1 MFIAEP
7 LSLALASLIVFLLIY
22 FKFPIVVF
30 QQLIA
35 FLIVLLVVLTR
46 FPLVL
51 PGNILQKLLRLSLI
65 ALSGLLVQLLVISS
79 GGFYSPFLILLYLYT
94 LGASFLLNLH
104 TAISFLVLSL
114 ILLVAV
120 TVFDQRMRLLFSQDP
135 GSAILYFVSFI
146 VIIPLAQFLMR
157 TYHLKSVL
165 SKILAEYVQ
174 IGQKREESIL
184 RGLSEVV
191 LVTDGSLRILSVNEA
206 TERLV
211 GKSQREFYGQ
221 PLLTTILLRNENGNL
236 ATAKA
241 LSIDSILTDKVSRII
256 KGFYFFTNNGR
267 SSEVLIQIRPITDS
281 ENKTK
286 QIVFVITEA
295 LAASG
300 YGGQHSDLDKTLL
313 RYKTT
318 ITDIKKALSLVNSQ
332 TLVKRI
338 EVLDHIEEDL
348 ITALELEDH
357 SVKEK
362 ITYEDIVFL
371 LKQIFLEKKEFAQML
386 NVNLKLSVP
395 EDVQEAT
402 LISLREQNIPQ
413 QILAESD
420 FAVLIDTR
428 WVRLLIQKLIDM
440 AVLLSSGRE
449 DARVELS
456 VGSENK
462 SNVSVS
468 ITASGFIKED
478 QKQHLFLRY
487 YGELEAQ
494 TNLKFG
500 SGLEGFLAKT
510 IADKLNIPIVV
521 TIDKSSSSLSFI
533 LKLTRKPQAK
543 AVLT

>member
-7 LSLALASLIVFLLIY
+7 LSLTLASLIVFLLIY
-22 FKFPIVVF
+22 FKFQIVVF

-46 FPLVL
+46 FPFVL
-51 PGNILQKLLRLSLI
+51 TGNIFSKLLRLSLI

-79 GGFYSPFLILLYLYT
+79 GGFYSPFLILLYFYT

-114 ILLVAV
+114 ILLVAA
-120 TVFDQRMRLLFSQDP
+120 TFFDQRMKMLFEEDP

-206 TERLV
+206 TERVV

-221 PLLTTILLRNENGNL
+221 PLLTTVLLRDENGNL
-236 ATAKA
+236 ATAKT

-256 KGFYFFTNNGR
+256 KGFYFFTNDGR
-267 SSEVLIQIRPITDS
+267 SSQVLIQARPITDS

-295 LAASG
+295 LATSG

-313 RYKTT
+313 KYKTT
-318 ITDIKKALSLVNSQ
+318 ITDIKKALNLVNSK

-338 EVLDHIEEDL
+338 EVLAHIEEDL
-348 ITALELEDH
+348 ITALEVEDH

-362 ITYEDIVFL
+362 ISYEDMVFL
-371 LKQIFLEKKEFAQML
+371 LKQIFLDKKEFAQML
-386 NVNLKLSVP
+386 DVNLQLLIP
-395 EDVQEAT
+395 EDAQEVA

-413 QILAESD
+413 QILAESN

-440 AVLLSSGRE
+440 AVLLSSGKE

-456 VGSENK
+456 VGTENK
-462 SNVSVS
+462 SSVFVS
-468 ITASGFIKED
+468 IVASCSIKED
-478 QKQHLFLRY
+478 QKQHLFLKY
-487 YGELEAQ
+487 YGELESQ

-521 TIDKSSSSLSFI
+521 TIDKSSSSLNFI
-533 LKLTRKPQAK
+533 LRLTRKPQGK